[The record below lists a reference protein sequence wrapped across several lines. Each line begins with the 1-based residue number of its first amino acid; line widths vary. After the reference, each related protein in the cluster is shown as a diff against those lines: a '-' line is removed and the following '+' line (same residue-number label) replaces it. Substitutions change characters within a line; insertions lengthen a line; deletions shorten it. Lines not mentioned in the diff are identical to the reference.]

1 MDCPPHPNP
10 QPVDIERIAY
20 YFQLAATRPPK
31 TQTQDQNQNPA

>member
-1 MDCPPHPNP
+1 METPQPNK

-31 TQTQDQNQNPA
+31 SQTQDQTQNPA